1 MDFLSLVTS
10 ARTCRRFCQNEPL
23 PSGFLTWLVD
33 CARLTPSAKNQQA
46 LRYAIIESRE
56 ACEAFF
62 PALRWAGALPDWPG
76 PKEGERPTGYIV
88 ILANPEKKGSLL
100 SIDLGIAAQT
110 IQLAAASRHVG
121 CCIFQTYDARIIRS
135 LLDLPPNLDVL
146 MPLALGVELEE
157 RHVVA
162 IPESGSL
169 NYWRDD
175 KGVHYVPKRSLEDV
189 LVVRK

>member
-88 ILANPEKKGSLL
+88 ILANPEKKARFCRLILVLPHKRFSLQPL
-100 SIDLGIAAQT
+100 HAMSGVVFSKPT
-110 IQLAAASRHVG
+110 
-121 CCIFQTYDARIIRS
+121 
-135 LLDLPPNLDVL
+135 
-146 MPLALGVELEE
+146 MPE
-157 RHVVA
+157 
-162 IPESGSL
+162 
-169 NYWRDD
+169 
-175 KGVHYVPKRSLEDV
+175 
-189 LVVRK
+189 